1 MKSRKQ
7 RHGKGNRKHRSAR
20 RATKIKSRNSRR
32 RCRTLRGGKR
42 YSLEG
47 LGDND
52 QRTTFLIDTG
62 LIELDSEGVYRPTDT
77 LVTFLNTDIHGIRD
91 YNYVDLMRY
100 NIAYTLYKEPLV
112 TANPPMKLQIMQKS
126 PTGGANYGDAIP
138 IYVY

>member
-1 MKSRKQ
+1 MKSRRQ
-7 RHGKGNRKHRSAR
+7 RQRKHRSAR

-62 LIELDSEGVYRPTDT
+62 LIELVDGEYRPTDT
-77 LVTFLNTDIHGIRD
+77 LVTFLNTDIHGIRN
-91 YNYVDLMRY
+91 YNYVDLMRN

>member
-1 MKSRKQ
+1 MKSRRQ
-7 RHGKGNRKHRSAR
+7 RQRKHRSAR

-62 LIELDSEGVYRPTDT
+62 LIELVDGEYRPTDT
-77 LVTFLNTDIHGIRD
+77 LVTFLNT
-91 YNYVDLMRY
+91 L
-100 NIAYTLYKEPLV
+100 L
-112 TANPPMKLQIMQKS
+112 
-126 PTGGANYGDAIP
+126 
-138 IYVY
+138 

>member
-1 MKSRKQ
+1 MKSRRQ
-7 RHGKGNRKHRSAR
+7 RQRKHRSAR

-47 LGDND
+47 LGNND
-52 QRTTFLIDTG
+52 QRTTFLMETG

-91 YNYVDLMRY
+91 YNYVDDLMRN
-100 NIAYTLYKEPLV
+100 NIAYTLYKEPLA